1 MKRVALDTGPLVALI
16 NRRDRHHDWAV
27 QCFDEF
33 DAPTETCDAVLSEA
47 CFLLRDLHDGPQA
60 VLDLVERGVVV
71 PTFHV
76 EGETLSLLKL
86 MNRYAKV
93 PMSLADACLVRM
105 TEVVPATRILT
116 IDRDFLIYRRHGRQS
131 VPVLMPT

>member
-27 QCFDEF
+27 QRFDEF

-47 CFLLRDLHDGPQA
+47 CFLLRDLHDGPRA

-76 EGETLSLLKL
+76 EGEASSLLKL
-86 MNRYAKV
+86 MNRYANV
-93 PMSLADACLVRM
+93 PMPLADACLVRM

-116 IDRDFLIYRRHGRQS
+116 IDRDFLVYRRHGRQS